1 VNSGGVY
8 VADVG
13 AETRRLGLVVSG
25 NNFHRWVGRA
35 LVAPGATGLDPDDPF
50 VITVDGTQF
59 ALHRLVSVPEARLL
73 EQRASASPTTMRA
86 AHRAVRATLT

>member
-1 VNSGGVY
+1 VNSGDVY
-8 VADVG
+8 VTDVG
-13 AETRRLGLVVSG
+13 AQTRRLALVVSG

-73 EQRASASPTTMRA
+73 EQQGSASPAAMRSV
-86 AHRAVRATLT
+86 HRAVRATLT